1 MKQVF
6 SYNKFN
12 DVVPD
17 TLVETFNM
25 LVNKSIEHKNDTAE
39 YKDANAKFNTAFM
52 KYCVEAIPNGK
63 FESLDDIKNPMVHR
77 DMFFLQRFNTILA
90 QAITP
95 AVPTVVANGYSQLYD
110 VTQVGWGDS
119 AKYYVNSNELFI
131 VNSVAEGIARGGVQT
146 IAANEYTVQAHRK
159 QISIYA
165 DWYQVAAGKL
175 DWGYFGQKIGD
186 SFMAY
191 IQGKLVSTMASVVT
205 NASSHG
211 ISGYI
216 ANGMSD
222 TNWLTTSRNVSLA
235 NGNADVYGLGTKI
248 ALSSILPA
256 ESATSGFRYF
266 EDGAIVKDGFLPSY
280 KGVPLV
286 ELGNALIPNTINN
299 TPAVVVPDDIVYLI
313 PMGWNKPVCDLL
325 LEEINNS
332 NVA

>member
-175 DWGYFGQKIGD
+175 DWGYFGQKIGGVGLLEQSVAFIFLILED
-186 SFMAY
+186 S
-191 IQGKLVSTMASVVT
+191 L
-205 NASSHG
+205 
-211 ISGYI
+211 
-216 ANGMSD
+216 D
-222 TNWLTTSRNVSLA
+222 
-235 NGNADVYGLGTKI
+235 
-248 ALSSILPA
+248 
-256 ESATSGFRYF
+256 GFR
-266 EDGAIVKDGFLPSY
+266 APV
-280 KGVPLV
+280 
-286 ELGNALIPNTINN
+286 LI
-299 TPAVVVPDDIVYLI
+299 AGG
-313 PMGWNKPVCDLL
+313 GWNSHALQSFL
-325 LEEINNS
+325 YGTQAI
-332 NVA
+332 AI